1 MIMIKKKYSLAMRI
15 GALLLAMMLSV
26 PVYAKAATAETVQ
39 PRASD
44 YLCAYNAYV
53 HPAANAKIQVWFSVI
68 GVDYLDS
75 IGALTIQI
83 FHSADNVNWTL
94 YKTFLHNDNPQML
107 SYNDNY
113 HNGHVECQG
122 VAGRYYKAYVCIWGG
137 SDGDGDTRYFYTSA
151 KKAVITPS

>member
-1 MIMIKKKYSLAMRI
+1 MDKRKYSVAMRFT
-15 GALLLAMMLSV
+15 ALLIAIILIV
-26 PVYAKAATAETVQ
+26 PMSTKAAVVETVQ

-44 YLCAYNAYV
+44 YLCSYNAYIY
-53 HPAANAKIQVWFSVI
+53 PAANGKIQAWFTVT
-68 GVDYLDS
+68 GKGYLDS

-83 FHSADNVNWTL
+83 FQSTDNVNWTW
-94 YKTFLHNDNPQML
+94 YDAFTHDQNPQML

-113 HNGHVECQG
+113 HSGYVECQG
-122 VAGRYYKAYVCIWGG
+122 VPGRYYKAYVCIWGG

>member
-1 MIMIKKKYSLAMRI
+1 MIKKKYSLAMRL

-26 PVYAKAATAETVQ
+26 PTYAKAATAETVQ

-44 YLCAYNAYV
+44 YLLSYNAYIY
-53 HPAANAKIQVWFSVI
+53 PAANAKIQAWFSVT
-68 GVDYLDS
+68 GKGTQDS

-83 FHSADNVNWTL
+83 FHSADNVNWSW
-94 YKTFLHNDNPQML
+94 YKTFQHNDNPQML
-107 SYNDNY
+107 SYNDTY
-113 HNGHVECQG
+113 HEGYVECQG